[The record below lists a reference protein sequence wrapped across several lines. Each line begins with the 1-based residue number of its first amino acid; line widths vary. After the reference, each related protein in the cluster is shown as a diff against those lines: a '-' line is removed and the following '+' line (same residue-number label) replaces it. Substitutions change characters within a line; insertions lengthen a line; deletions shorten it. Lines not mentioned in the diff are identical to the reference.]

1 MITIERGNLRDITY
15 VAANL
20 READRREI
28 LASADLECASQAG
41 WLSWLASGPHWCW
54 TAQIDGQPVGAFGIG
69 MNNPLLPHMRSAW
82 AFGTDRFK
90 RVVPAIT
97 RFARDEWPMMLES
110 VGVWRV
116 EIRSLGTHDIAQR
129 WLEAIG
135 ARHEATLHGYGT
147 GGEDFELWALLAAD
161 FR

>member
-97 RFARDEWPMMLES
+97 RFARTEWPLMLES

-129 WLEAIG
+129 WLGAIG

-147 GGEDFELWALLAAD
+147 QGEDFELWALLRED